1 VTSPT
6 ALDPNPFH
14 PDSVTDETR
23 RVTDQFAELLASQ
36 PRIHEVD
43 PVVTRAARAEGRSW
57 AGPIVKLDQA
67 QTRTVP
73 GPAGDVPL
81 RVLIPDHVDGVY
93 LHLHGGGWV
102 LGQAD
107 QQDEMLWDTAC
118 AANLAVVSVEYRL
131 APEHPYPAGPDDC
144 EAAALWLAQNAQ
156 QEFGADRLTIGGES
170 AGGHLAAAT
179 LLRMRDRHGYS
190 GFRGANLV
198 YGAYD
203 LSLTP
208 SGRTSP
214 DALLI
219 PTDTM
224 RWFASHF
231 VPDES
236 MLRDPDVSPLFAD
249 LRDMPPALFSVGT
262 ADPLLDDSLF
272 MHQRWLAAGNVAELA
287 VYPGGIH
294 GFNRLPMA
302 AARQANDRAHEFLRA
317 ATSDEIAD

>member
-1 VTSPT
+1 MKWTPSSP
-6 ALDPNPFH
+6 AP
-14 PDSVTDETR
+14 
-23 RVTDQFAELLASQ
+23 
-36 PRIHEVD
+36 
-43 PVVTRAARAEGRSW
+43 PVLKDAAGPAPSSNWTKRRAAPS
-57 AGPIVKLDQA
+57 
-67 QTRTVP
+67 P
-73 GPAGDVPL
+73 GPTGDIPI
-81 RVLIPDHVDGVY
+81 RVLIPDQVDGVY

-107 QQDEMLWDTAC
+107 QQDEALWETAC
-118 AANLAVVSVEYRL
+118 AANLAVVSVDYRL
-131 APEHPYPAGPDDC
+131 APEYPYPAGPDDC
-144 EAAALWLAQNAQ
+144 EAAALWLTQHAR

-179 LLRMRDRHGYS
+179 ILRLRDRHS
-190 GFRGANLV
+190 FTDFRGANLV
-198 YGAYD
+198 YGVFD

-219 PTDTM
+219 PTETM

-236 MLRDPDVSPLFAD
+236 ILRDPDVSPLFAD
-249 LRDMPPALFSVGT
+249 LHDLPPALFTIGT

-272 MHQRWLAAGNVAELA
+272 MHQRWLAAGNAAELA

-294 GFNRLPMA
+294 GFNRLPMTV
-302 AARQANDRAHEFLRA
+302 AREANDRSHAFLRA
-317 ATSDEIAD
+317 VTAD

>member
-1 VTSPT
+1 M
-6 ALDPNPFH
+6 LDPNPFH
-14 PDSVTDETR
+14 PDLFSPESVTDETR
-23 RVTDQFAELLASQ
+23 RVLDEFAQLLAGQ
-36 PRIHEVD
+36 PAIHEVE
-43 PVVTRAARAEGRSW
+43 PAVTRAARAEGRSW

-67 QTRTVP
+67 QARTVP
-73 GPAGDVPL
+73 GPAGDIPI
-81 RVLIPDHVDGVY
+81 RVLIPDQVDGVY

-107 QQDEMLWDTAC
+107 QQDEMLWQTAC
-118 AANLAVVSVEYRL
+118 AANLAVVSVDYRL
-131 APEHPYPAGPDDC
+131 APEDPHPAGPDDC

-156 QEFGADRLTIGGES
+156 REFGVDRLTIGGES

-179 LLRMRDRHGYS
+179 LLRLRDRHS
-190 GFRGANLV
+190 FTDFRGANLV
-198 YGAYD
+198 YGVFD

-208 SGRTSP
+208 SGRAAH

-249 LRDMPPALFSVGT
+249 LHDLPPALFTVGT

-272 MHQRWLAAGNVAELA
+272 MHQRWLAAGNAAALA

-294 GFNRLPMA
+294 GFNRMPMPI
-302 AARQANDRAHEFLRA
+302 ARQANDRSHEFLRA
-317 ATSDEIAD
+317 AISD